1 MSCRSTSVIPGRS
14 RLRKKFFFFGSASPW
29 YLGLAS
35 QSPRYYPSTTGTPLF
50 SRRLASSS
58 TPRRPSPP
66 LCCAR
71 ALASKPPGRRAKTLA
86 LGSPLACAEQLSPSR
101 IAHGVLGGRRQPMGA
116 ARPRH
121 RRRPA
126 GGAAAEAARAPRPR
140 RLHCPPRAPTAAA
153 APATSGAPPAHRSL
167 LRNC

>member
-1 MSCRSTSVIPGRS
+1 MVFRSCKPKPAVLSIHHGNSSVLTPP
-14 RLRKKFFFFGSASPW
+14 RL
-29 YLGLAS
+29 
-35 QSPRYYPSTTGTPLF
+35 LF
-50 SRRLASSS
+50 H
-58 TPRRPSPP
+58 PSPSLAP